1 MAGMPYPPIDCCSYI
16 KINMNTYLI
25 TINIHY
31 TTTLFFILIIT
42 SMLHHCFFSQLGN
55 RPAQQDCLAPT
66 EPTAHTSFFVVC
78 DGVGGRDHG
87 EIASSLVCQSFEHNL
102 ANNDC
107 CNLKAADIVSLTNEA
122 YKTLYKN
129 RAVCASMATTLAFMA
144 KTDEGMLLAHLGDSR
159 IYQIRKGEGVV
170 FQTKDHSLVNDLLDS
185 GEIKPE
191 EVKNHPKGNVITKCL
206 FVTDDKDR
214 YMTPTITL
222 IRDIKPHDVFMLC
235 TDGVYGMVD
244 NDDLAEILT
253 SDISLEERTKE
264 LAAICRN
271 SLDNNTAYIVEIDG
285 IDDDGTDKKEN
296 ITYTINKPRKTI
308 KSRFFDFVR
317 ETLGFVKET

>member
-1 MAGMPYPPIDCCSYI
+1 MQII
-16 KINMNTYLI
+16 INKVE
-25 TINIHY
+25 
-31 TTTLFFILIIT
+31 
-42 SMLHHCFFSQLGN
+42 FFSQLGN
-55 RPAQQDCLAPT
+55 RPSQQDCLAPT
-66 EPTAHTSFFVVC
+66 EPTDNASFFVVC
-78 DGVGGRDHG
+78 DGVGGRGHG
-87 EIASSLVCQSFEHNL
+87 EIASSLVCQMFERELSNK
-102 ANNDC
+102 DC
-107 CNLKAADIVSLTNEA
+107 QVLTAYDIVALIGEA
-122 YKTLYKN
+122 YKTLYNN
-129 RAVCASMATTLAFMA
+129 RAICPTMATTLAFMA
-144 KTDEGMLLAHLGDSR
+144 KTNEGMLLAHLGDSR

-185 GEIKPE
+185 GKIKPE
-191 EVKNHPKGNVITKCL
+191 EAKNHPKSNVITKCL

-253 SDISLEERTKE
+253 SDNSIEERTKE

-271 SLDNNTAYIVEIDG
+271 SHDNNTAYIVEIGG
-285 IDDDGTDKKEN
+285 IDDDGTYKKEN
-296 ITYTINKPRKTI
+296 ITYTISKPRKNL
-308 KSRFFDFVR
+308 KSRFFDFVK

>member
-1 MAGMPYPPIDCCSYI
+1 MQ
-16 KINMNTYLI
+16 
-25 TINIHY
+25 
-31 TTTLFFILIIT
+31 ILINKVE
-42 SMLHHCFFSQLGN
+42 FFSQLGN
-55 RPAQQDCLAPT
+55 RPSQQDCLSPT
-66 EPTAHTSFFVVC
+66 EPTARTSFFVVC

-107 CNLKAADIVSLTNEA
+107 CNLKAADIVRLTNEA

-144 KTDEGMLLAHLGDSR
+144 KTNEGMLLAHLGDSR

-191 EVKNHPKGNVITKCL
+191 EAKNHPKGNVITKCL

-244 NDDLAEILT
+244 NADLAEILT
-253 SDISLEERTKE
+253 SDNSLEERTKE

-271 SLDNNTAYIVEIDG
+271 SHDNNTAYIVEIDD
-285 IDDDGTDKKEN
+285 IDDNDTEDKEN
-296 ITYTINKPRKTI
+296 ITYTIDKPRKTI

-317 ETLGFVKET
+317 ETLGFVK

>member
-1 MAGMPYPPIDCCSYI
+1 MQ
-16 KINMNTYLI
+16 
-25 TINIHY
+25 
-31 TTTLFFILIIT
+31 ILINKVE
-42 SMLHHCFFSQLGN
+42 FFSQLGN
-55 RPAQQDCLAPT
+55 RPSQQDYLSPT

-78 DGVGGRDHG
+78 DGVGGSDHG

-107 CNLKAADIVSLTNEA
+107 CNLKAADIVRLTNEA

-129 RAVCASMATTLAFMA
+129 RAVCASMATTLTFMA
-144 KTDEGMLLAHLGDSR
+144 KTNEGMLLAHLGDSR

-191 EVKNHPKGNVITKCL
+191 EAKNHPKGNVITKCL

-244 NDDLAEILT
+244 NADLAEILT
-253 SDISLEERTKE
+253 SDNSLEERTKE

-271 SLDNNTAYIVEIDG
+271 SHDNNTAYIVEIDNT
-285 IDDDGTDKKEN
+285 DDDDTEDKEN
-296 ITYTINKPRKTI
+296 ITYTIDKPRKTI

-317 ETLGFVKET
+317 ETLGFVK